1 MNGTVWYT
9 GRKQRMEI
17 IYQDRRIIVAIKPAG
32 VLSTN
37 EPGGR
42 PQLLREYL

>member
-1 MNGTVWYT
+1 
-9 GRKQRMEI
+9 MEI

-37 EPGGR
+37 EPGGM
-42 PQLLREYL
+42 PQLLRE